1 MSQREIEEAVAV
13 ATGESLALI
22 QRCGFSVA
30 DPLEANYDPEPRR
43 PLVFDWDRMSPVEWP
58 AC

>member
-1 MSQREIEEAVAV
+1 MSQREIEEAVAM
-13 ATGESLALI
+13 ATGESLAVL

-30 DPLEANYDPEPRR
+30 DPLEVNFDPEPRP

-58 AC
+58 AR